1 MNYTEQRQYYRSLLN
16 GTACVS
22 PASVY
27 DPLSARVAESVGYR
41 LGILAGSVAS
51 QTTIAAPDIVLLT
64 LTELADQVRRIMRTS
79 TLSLMVDADH
89 GFGNALNVMR
99 TVQELEHAG
108 AAACSIED
116 TVLPASYGA
125 PTDSEE
131 LISTEEMLG
140 KLRAAVAARTDPAF
154 VVLGRTSALRAGDTE
169 GAIARAKAYAATG
182 VDAIFLVGARSLD
195 QIAAG
200 APGLR
205 AAGGDWRG
213 PGLADPRRPSGP
225 RRAHP
230 APGPPANLCGG
241 EGAASHLPAPLRRRR
256 ARRPARPH
264 RVRRRDGRPHQQR
277 VPQSRPASL
286 PRRRSSGAGVACSY
300 IYSL

>member
-64 LTELADQVRRIMRTS
+64 LTELADQVRRIMRAS

-140 KLRAAVAARTDPAF
+140 KLRAALAARTDPAF

-182 VDAIFLVGARSLD
+182 VDAIMAVGAQSLD
-195 QIAAG
+195 QIAAVHQ
-200 APGLR
+200 ASGL
-205 AAGGDWRG
+205 
-213 PGLADPRRPSGP
+213 PVVI
-225 RRAHP
+225 
-230 APGPPANLCGG
+230 
-241 EGAASHLPAPLRRRR
+241 GAA
-256 ARRPARPH
+256 
-264 RVRRRDGRPHQQR
+264 
-277 VPQSRPASL
+277 PASL
-286 PRRRSSGAGVACSY
+286 TRTELAAHGGRILLQGHQPIFAAVKALRSTYQHLYDGGAPADLRDHIATGAEMDALTSSEVHKAAQQAY
-300 IYSL
+300 LGGEAAERV

>member
-27 DPLSARVAESVGYR
+27 DALSARVAESVGYR

-140 KLRAAVAARTDPAF
+140 KLRAALAARTDPTF

-195 QIAAG
+195 QIAAVHQ
-200 APGLR
+200 ASGL
-205 AAGGDWRG
+205 
-213 PGLADPRRPSGP
+213 PVVI
-225 RRAHP
+225 
-230 APGPPANLCGG
+230 
-241 EGAASHLPAPLRRRR
+241 GAA
-256 ARRPARPH
+256 
-264 RVRRRDGRPHQQR
+264 
-277 VPQSRPASL
+277 PASL
-286 PRRRSSGAGVACSY
+286 THADLAAHGGRILLQGHQPIFAAVKALRATYQHLYDGGAPADLRDHIASGAEMDALTSNESHKAAQQAYLGGEAAERV
-300 IYSL
+300 

>member
-41 LGILAGSVAS
+41 LAILAGSVAS

-64 LTELADQVRRIMRTS
+64 LTELADQVRRIMRAS

-131 LISTEEMLG
+131 LISTEEMVG
-140 KLRAAVAARTDPAF
+140 KLRAALAARTDPAF

-182 VDAIFLVGARSLD
+182 VDAIMAVGAQSLD
-195 QIAAG
+195 QIAAVHQ
-200 APGLR
+200 ASGL
-205 AAGGDWRG
+205 
-213 PGLADPRRPSGP
+213 PVVI
-225 RRAHP
+225 
-230 APGPPANLCGG
+230 
-241 EGAASHLPAPLRRRR
+241 GAA
-256 ARRPARPH
+256 
-264 RVRRRDGRPHQQR
+264 
-277 VPQSRPASL
+277 PASL
-286 PRRRSSGAGVACSY
+286 TRTELAAHGGRILLQGHQPIFAAVKALRSTYQHLYDGGAPADLRDHIATGAEMDALTSSEVHKAAQQAY
-300 IYSL
+300 LGGEAAERV